1 MRALTEAGVQ
11 GRDLEALKG
20 EFAIW
25 YFDPDKSGSQKGWA
39 EEHGVHPTTLSSW
52 KAEDWFVAEQEKW
65 KERLERHFGSIMYAA
80 YKRATDTDSFNQ
92 SQIQAARFVADM
104 LGKTP
109 PKKIDARVDVFTWL
123 QQVSVDDEGTA
134 EGVFT
139 ELPPSGG

>member
-1 MRALTEAGVQ
+1 MALATRSQEH
-11 GRDLEALKG
+11 LKA
-20 EFAIW
+20 EFAAW
-25 YFDPDKSGSQKGWA
+25 YFDPDRAGTQKDWAHEHECAASTLTAWKS
-39 EEHGVHPTTLSSW
+39 
-52 KAEDWFVAEQEKW
+52 EDWFVAEQEKW
-65 KERLERHFGSIMYAA
+65 KERLEKHFGMIMYAA